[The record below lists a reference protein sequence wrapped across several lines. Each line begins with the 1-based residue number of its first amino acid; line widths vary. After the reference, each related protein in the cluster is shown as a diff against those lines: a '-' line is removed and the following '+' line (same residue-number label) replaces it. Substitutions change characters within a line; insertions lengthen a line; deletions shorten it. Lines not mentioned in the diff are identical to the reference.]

1 MTADSRLN
9 HIRATLDAALEVV
22 AELQDE
28 KLDIHDRLHLLR
40 AEKFILAAGQAVASM
55 SIYSPVVGVEPAEC
69 GKYSSLGSL
78 CVQPVGHTDTHCSA
92 YGSKWT
98 DESDRISAA
107 AIAKSLEGKRD

>member
-9 HIRATLDAALEVV
+9 HTRATLDAALEVV

-28 KLDIHDRLHLLR
+28 KLDIHDKLHLLR

-55 SIYSPVVGVEPAEC
+55 SIYNPIVGVEPC
-69 GKYSSLGSL
+69 GTYSSLGSL
-78 CVQPVGHTDTHCSA
+78 CVQPAGHDGGHLSA

-107 AIAKSLEGKRD
+107 AIAKSMDGKRD

>member
-1 MTADSRLN
+1 VTADSRLN
-9 HIRATLDAALEVV
+9 HTRATLDAALEVV

-40 AEKFILAAGQAVASM
+40 AEKFILAAGKAVTEM

-78 CVQPVGHTDTHCSA
+78 CVQPAGHDGGHLSA

-98 DESDRISAA
+98 DESDAKS
-107 AIAKSLEGKRD
+107 AIAISRSMKGKTE

>member
-9 HIRATLDAALEVV
+9 HMRATLDAALEVV
-22 AELQDE
+22 GEFEDE
-28 KLDIHDRLHLLR
+28 KLDIHDKLHLLR

-98 DESDRISAA
+98 DESDAKS
-107 AIAKSLEGKRD
+107 AIAISRSMKGKTE